1 MLATIE
7 YFFFM
12 LKEIDMTHNTT
23 PPNDLIAYMGVCVCM
38 NLFIKFYVFAQLIC
52 HKFCGLI

>member
-1 MLATIE
+1 MSTTIE

-23 PPNDLIAYMGVCVCM
+23 PPNDLMAYMGVCVC
-38 NLFIKFYVFAQLIC
+38 VLIYLLN
-52 HKFCGLI
+52 FMFLRN